1 MWTMPLQE
9 GSMESKAK
17 LSGSC
22 HPDRS
27 MLDVVASRHQFL
39 IATAGKVAA
48 VSLPMV
54 TVAAESEKESQNPN
68 QIKAKQRMN
77 RITTKDGLSS
87 RLSELGIV
95 LPAPPSPLGAYVE
108 SSDTGNLLFLTG
120 MLPVVNGKLA
130 ISGRLGANLSVKEGQ
145 DAARIASLNALAA
158 AKQHLGGLD
167 RLKKL
172 VKLTVLIAT
181 TEQFADHAAVA
192 DGASDLFVQI
202 FGRETGHVR
211 LVYGVQSLPIGA
223 PVIVD
228 TVFEIEVPPYS
239 ISKPQH

>member
-1 MWTMPLQE
+1 
-9 GSMESKAK
+9 MEEHMQAR
-17 LSGSC
+17 SG
-22 HPDRS
+22 D
-27 MLDVVASRHQFL
+27 L
-39 IATAGKVAA
+39 I
-48 VSLPMV
+48 S
-54 TVAAESEKESQNPN
+54 
-68 QIKAKQRMN
+68 
-77 RITTKDGLSS
+77 DGPSS

-95 LPAPPSPLGAYVE
+95 LPAPPAPLGAYVE
-108 SSDTGNLLFLTG
+108 SSDTGNLLFLSGT
-120 MLPVVNGKLA
+120 LPVVNGKLA
-130 ISGRLGANLSVKEGQ
+130 IAGRLGANLSVKEGQ
-145 DAARIASLNALAA
+145 EAARIASLNALAA

-211 LVYGVQSLPIGA
+211 LVYGVPRSTIGA
-223 PVIVD
+223 PLILD
-228 TVFEIEVPPYS
+228 TIFEIEVPPYS